1 MIVNQLPHAMR
12 RAFSAVDF
20 LFVRAILGAIL
31 FLFLSGCAGEARSAK
46 PGPSSPSP
54 TPQKIRHIVGEVAV
68 VNEAEHFVLVDLGSS
83 LYVPVP
89 GEDLRATGPAGEIA
103 QLKASPEQK
112 RPFIAAEIID
122 GTPKVGDEVT
132 R

>member
-12 RAFSAVDF
+12 RAFFAVDF
-20 LFVRAILGAIL
+20 RLVRAVLGAGL
-31 FLFLSGCAGEARSAK
+31 FLFFSGCAGEASRAK
-46 PGPSSPSP
+46 PPSSPSP
-54 TPQKIRHIVGEVAV
+54 TPQKIRHIVGAVAV

-89 GEDLRATGPAGEIA
+89 GEDLRATGPAGEVA